1 MRLMNMAHD
10 IHYWIRSLHRDIG
23 FFLVGLTLVYVL
35 SGLLLIYRDTG
46 FLQTTP
52 VEHGMGQGQHRGHE
66 YVSWVQP
73 FVDLHTANS
82 KKTTHW
88 FGVAYGVSLGFLAV
102 SSFWMVKPGAKTF
115 KREIALALL
124 GLLFAGALVVM

>member
-1 MRLMNMAHD
+1 MAHD

-23 FFLVGLTLVYVL
+23 FFLVGLTLVYVI

-52 VEHGMGQGQHRGHE
+52 VEHGMGQHRGHD
-66 YVSWVQP
+66 YVGWVQP
-73 FVDLHTANS
+73 FVDLHKANS
-82 KKTTHW
+82 KSGVHW
-88 FGVAYGVSLGFLAV
+88 FTLLYGISLGFLAV

-115 KREIALALL
+115 KREMLLAAAGLAFAALL
-124 GLLFAGALVVM
+124 VGLG

>member
-1 MRLMNMAHD
+1 MSHS

-52 VEHGMGQGQHRGHE
+52 VEHGMGQGQHRGHD
-66 YVSWVQP
+66 YVAWVQP
-73 FVDLHTANS
+73 FVDLHKANS
-82 KKTTHW
+82 RSGVHW
-88 FGVAYGVSLGFLAV
+88 FTVTYGVLLGFLAI
-102 SSFWMVKPGAKTF
+102 SSFWMIKPGSGMY
-115 KREIALALL
+115 KREVAFAVA
-124 GLLFAGALVVM
+124 GLLFVVGMVVLG